1 MLMKGVDC
9 WSYRLS
15 GIQKLLVY
23 VLFGS
28 PLSHP
33 FFSYRKPQCS
43 VFSVQCSDF

>member
-33 FFSYRKPQCS
+33 FFFIQKTS
-43 VFSVQCSDF
+43 VFSVQCSVF